1 MASILEK
8 NYNFTVDSVA
18 NGPWIA
24 TVIAIEMIIALVIN
38 LFITIF
44 TLCNP
49 KILKNPSII
58 FLTNF
63 VVTNI
68 FLVIAYM
75 PSIVITASAGEWI
88 LGDTP
93 EQKNGT
99 CQLMGF
105 IYLYSYYIITFT
117 LTLISIDRFLFI
129 VKPHLHKR
137 FMKTWVAVIL
147 ILAVSLLSL
156 VLCTFN
162 VVGIGSYEF
171 EIFTAACIPQ
181 WPENVAYLTLILMV
195 LFSCVAIIIVTTLWT
210 FCFTRNFLKRTK
222 DRTTATSTNS
232 PGQNLYNR
240 RIRRIIGMFSM
251 ILIATIITYAPLIL
265 VSILGVTIGFQN
277 VPTDLGIVILTF
289 FLSNTITN
297 PLIQSYFRKELND
310 YVIMKCQH
318 VRKLLFSN
326 KLSGRKVDS
335 TADTNSASMME
346 TGFGE

>member
-1 MASILEK
+1 
-8 NYNFTVDSVA
+8 
-18 NGPWIA
+18 
-24 TVIAIEMIIALVIN
+24 MIIALVIN

-49 KILKNPSII
+49 KILKSPSII

-63 VVTNI
+63 VVTNL

-75 PSIVITASAGEWI
+75 PSVVITGSAGEWI
-88 LGDTP
+88 LGYTP

-99 CQLMGF
+99 CQFMGF

-137 FMKTWVAVIL
+137 FMKTWVAVIM
-147 ILAVSLLSL
+147 ILAASFVSFIP
-156 VLCTFN
+156 CTLN
-162 VVGIGSYEF
+162 TVGIGSYEF
-171 EIFTAACIPQ
+171 EIFTAACLPQ
-181 WPENVAYLTLILMV
+181 WPRNVAYLTSALML
-195 LFSCVAIIIVTTLWT
+195 LFSCVTIIIVTTLWT

-222 DRTTATSTNS
+222 DRTTATSTDR
-232 PGQNLYNR
+232 PGQNLYNC

-265 VSILGVTIGFQN
+265 IGILGLIIGFQKLQ
-277 VPTDLGIVILTF
+277 TSSGIIALTF

-297 PLIQSYFRKELND
+297 PLIQSYFRKDLND
-310 YVIMKCQH
+310 YIIMKCQH
-318 VRKLLFSN
+318 VRKLLFNN
-326 KLSGRKVDS
+326 KPRFGRKVDS

-346 TGFGE
+346 TGFGK